1 MSYVLHFW
9 ESPVPRDFTDA
20 EKIVSELSKDWK
32 KDWKPNP
39 KFTEL
44 LRQLAARFPNEW
56 GVFEESELRARETY
70 PLMYVVGIQC
80 IQTEAQPCT
89 VSMANA
95 LGLTAYDMQLG
106 KVYLPGG
113 IVFASAGPHTADP
126 GDDIATLPVGRLDR
140 AIDKTLL
147 AALQPL
153 GFSREGAGCGYA
165 RWDSAKSQYLGVITQ
180 CVGGKNRIEP
190 FAQVGFADVT
200 RIMDAFMNPGA
211 PTRKVSCNLQMR
223 YSYFAGRYDGHI
235 PCQTEAELPKALG
248 QVREFVL
255 DELLPCAERYSDPKR
270 ALEAYLDYDEND
282 RKSLKIP
289 SWFGYSSALCGLI
302 LARLHGR
309 NHYEGL
315 RRRYWKIFAP
325 LIPDIKE
332 KALKIMAYLD
342 CDPLPSL

>member
-1 MSYVLHFW
+1 MSYLVHFW
-9 ESPVPRDFTDA
+9 ESPVPRDFADA
-20 EKIVSELSKDWK
+20 EKILFELSKDWK

-44 LRQLAARFPNEW
+44 LKRLATRFPNEW
-56 GVFEESELRARETY
+56 GVFDASELLARETY
-70 PLMYVVGIQC
+70 PPMWALGIQC
-80 IQTEAQPCT
+80 IQTEAQPCI

-95 LGLTAYDMQLG
+95 LGLTVYDMQLG

-113 IVFASAGPHTADP
+113 VVFAGAEQDNADP
-126 GDDIATLPVGRLDR
+126 GDDIATLPVGKLAM
-140 AIDKTLL
+140 AINNALL
-147 AALQPL
+147 PLLQPL
-153 GFSREGAGCGYA
+153 GFSKVGIDCGYE
-165 RWDSAKSQYLGVITQ
+165 RWDSAKSHYLGVGTRCI
-180 CVGGKNRIEP
+180 GGKNRIEP
-190 FAQVGFADVT
+190 VAQVGFADVT
-200 RIMDAFMNPGA
+200 RIIDAFMYPGA
-211 PTRKVSCNLQMR
+211 PARKVSCHLQVR

-255 DELLPCAERYSDPKR
+255 DKLLPCAVRYSDPKR

-289 SWFGYSSALCGLI
+289 SWFGYSSALTGLT

-315 RRRYWKIFAP
+315 RRRYSEIFAA
-325 LIPDIKE
+325 LSGDTKE
-332 KALKIMAYLD
+332 KALKIIAYLD